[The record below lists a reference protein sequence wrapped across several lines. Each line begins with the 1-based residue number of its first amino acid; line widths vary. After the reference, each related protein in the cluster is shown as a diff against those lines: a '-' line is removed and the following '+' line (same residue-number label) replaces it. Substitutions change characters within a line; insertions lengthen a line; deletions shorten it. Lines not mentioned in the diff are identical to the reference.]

1 MKDLY
6 QFILKDLQVLSQIQK
21 NERDFILYLQ
31 SLQNEVK
38 NLRQSY
44 RTNSVSVDYSRAE
57 VQAAYLITYYPQYAE
72 MTRHI
77 LEKINT
83 SHHNLFLFEQKHLK
97 VCLFGAGAAP
107 EAIGLASFLAEYY
120 PKVQSLEITVYD
132 IFSDTWKIG
141 QNITKN
147 IIPKLW
153 QGQFSFS
160 TEQIDFCQAGSFF
173 SLENVLNNS
182 QIFVFQNCLNELDNF
197 DSFNLNIRY
206 LLSKMPNNSLLMMV
220 DLYNYQR
227 IENFKIEI
235 KQLLQELDFQNQILC
250 LRSAEMIEFK
260 TEIVIPAIITQH
272 LLIGTP
278 RDINQKNENRF
289 LVPKKNMR
297 CNFLSV
303 YKTYKHEVIKQILE
317 QLDHKFKILQANG
330 NLQQQ
335 ERYNLL
341 QQIKILRIALIVVSA
356 IAFISLVLSTIA
368 LRR

>member
-1 MKDLY
+1 
-6 QFILKDLQVLSQIQK
+6 
-21 NERDFILYLQ
+21 
-31 SLQNEVK
+31 
-38 NLRQSY
+38 
-44 RTNSVSVDYSRAE
+44 
-57 VQAAYLITYYPQYAE
+57 
-72 MTRHI
+72 
-77 LEKINT
+77 
-83 SHHNLFLFEQKHLK
+83 
-97 VCLFGAGAAP
+97 
-107 EAIGLASFLAEYY
+107 
-120 PKVQSLEITVYD
+120 
-132 IFSDTWKIG
+132 
-141 QNITKN
+141 
-147 IIPKLW
+147 
-153 QGQFSFS
+153 
-160 TEQIDFCQAGSFF
+160 
-173 SLENVLNNS
+173 
-182 QIFVFQNCLNELDNF
+182 LNELDNF

-356 IAFISLVLSTIA
+356 IAVVSLILSIISL
-368 LRR
+368 RR

>member
-107 EAIGLASFLAEYY
+107 EAIGLVSFLAEYY

-160 TEQIDFCQAGSFF
+160 TEQINFCQAGSFI
-173 SLENVLNNS
+173 SLENALASS
-182 QIFVFQNCLNELDNF
+182 QIFIFQNCLNELDNF

-206 LLSKMPNNSLLMMV
+206 LLSQMPSNSLFVMG
-220 DLYNYQR
+220 DLR
-227 IENFKIEI
+227 IYSKIGQFQFQV
-235 KQLLQELDFQNQILC
+235 KQLIQELDFDSQVLCVRHSEILDFITSITLPTIILQNL
-250 LRSAEMIEFK
+250 LTSNDGL
-260 TEIVIPAIITQH
+260 IP
-272 LLIGTP
+272 
-278 RDINQKNENRF
+278 RKKIN
-289 LVPKKNMR
+289 
-297 CNFLSV
+297 CNFLSI
-303 YKTYKHEVIKQILE
+303 YKTYKYEAIHRQLE
-317 QLDHKFKILQANG
+317 QLSFSIKTLDTNR
-330 NLQQQ
+330 NLQEQD
-335 ERYNLL
+335 RYNLI

-356 IAFISLVLSTIA
+356 IAFISLMLSIIS

>member
-6 QFILKDLQVLSQIQK
+6 QFILDGLRVLSQTQK
-21 NERDFILYLQ
+21 NERDFIQYLQ

-38 NLRQSY
+38 DLRQSY

-57 VQAAYLITYYPQYAE
+57 VQAAYLIAYYPQYAE

-77 LEKINT
+77 LEKVNAF
-83 SHHNLFLFEQKHLK
+83 HHNLFLFEQKHLK

-107 EAIGLASFLAEYY
+107 EAIGLVSFLAEYY

-153 QGQFSFS
+153 KGQFSFS
-160 TEQIDFCQAGSFF
+160 TEQIDFCQAGSFI
-173 SLENVLNNS
+173 SLENALTSS
-182 QIFVFQNCLNELDNF
+182 QIFIFQNCLNELKNFDNF
-197 DSFNLNIRY
+197 NFNIRY
-206 LLSKMPNNSLLMMV
+206 LLSKMPVNSLLMMA
-220 DLYNYQR
+220 DLYNYKR

-235 KQLLQELDFQNQILC
+235 KQLLQELDFEKQILC
-250 LRSAEMIEFK
+250 LRSSETIEFK
-260 TEIVIPAIITQH
+260 TDIKIPAIITNH

-278 RDINQKNENRF
+278 RDINQQTENRF
-289 LVPKKNMR
+289 FVPKKNIK
-297 CNFLSV
+297 CNFLSI
-303 YKTYKHEVIKQILE
+303 YKTYKYKIIHQQLEKLSFSIKM
-317 QLDHKFKILQANG
+317 LDTKQ
-330 NLQQQ
+330 NLQEQD
-335 ERYNLL
+335 RYNLI
-341 QQIKILRIALIVVSA
+341 QQIKVLRIALIVVSA
-356 IAFISLVLSTIA
+356 IAFISLMLSIIS

>member
-6 QFILKDLQVLSQIQK
+6 QFILDGLRVLSQTQK
-21 NERDFILYLQ
+21 NERDFIQYLQ

-38 NLRQSY
+38 DLRQSY

-57 VQAAYLITYYPQYAE
+57 VQAAYLIAYYPQYAE

-77 LEKINT
+77 LEKVNA

-97 VCLFGAGAAP
+97 VCLFGAGVEP
-107 EAIGLASFLAEYY
+107 EAIGLVSFLAEYY

-160 TEQIDFCQAGSFF
+160 TEQINFCQAGSFI
-173 SLENVLNNS
+173 SLENALASS
-182 QIFVFQNCLNELDNF
+182 QIFIFQNCLNELDNF

-206 LLSKMPNNSLLMMV
+206 LLSQMPSNSLFVMG
-220 DLYNYQR
+220 DLR
-227 IENFKIEI
+227 IYSKIGQFQFQV
-235 KQLLQELDFQNQILC
+235 KQLIQELDFDSQVLCVRHSEILDFITSITLPTIILQNL
-250 LRSAEMIEFK
+250 LTSNDGL
-260 TEIVIPAIITQH
+260 IP
-272 LLIGTP
+272 
-278 RDINQKNENRF
+278 RKKIN
-289 LVPKKNMR
+289 
-297 CNFLSV
+297 CNFLSI
-303 YKTYKHEVIKQILE
+303 YKTYKYEAIHRQLE
-317 QLDHKFKILQANG
+317 QLSFSIKTLDTNR
-330 NLQQQ
+330 NLQEQD
-335 ERYNLL
+335 RYNLI

-356 IAFISLVLSTIA
+356 IAFISLMLSIIS
-368 LRR
+368 LRC